1 MEIVSNHPATTTVRP
16 IVSELTKALLPLA
29 VRKKSFIINNVPQGI
44 EVAANQQQVIQVLN
58 GILNAFVTYATD
70 SCIRITVEKTFGNMM
85 QLSIRD
91 NNSCHP
97 YAVAC
102 SLQRIVPLAEKL
114 GGQIA
119 ITNQRQRITTI
130 TCRLPLAIADEA
142 QRTDATWLGAA

>member
-1 MEIVSNHPATTTVRP
+1 MEIVSNCPATSLRP

-29 VRKKSFIINNVPQGI
+29 VRKKSFIINNIPASA
-44 EVAANQQQVIQVLN
+44 EVGADQQQVVQVLN
-58 GILNAFVTYATD
+58 GILNAFVTYASD
-70 SCIRITVEKTFGNMM
+70 SCIHISMEKTFGNML
-85 QLSIRD
+85 QLNIRD

-102 SLQRIVPLAEKL
+102 SLQRIVALAEKM

-130 TCRLPLAIADEA
+130 TCRLPLAAA
-142 QRTDATWLGAA
+142 ATDSRPQSSWLGAA